1 MAGIQI
7 SISKG
12 GGAEAEVR
20 FRFSATQTIKP
31 FFSTGIHI
39 IREYWSPKTQKLST
53 SIKQVPDDD
62 QRERNAK
69 INKRITNL
77 KAHLLEAYT
86 AQGGLNGRSSEELK
100 LWLLEET
107 NNFLHPKKSELKKKK
122 NKTLMQIVH
131 EFCLD
136 GKEGR
141 LLNDNGERLKPSSVR
156 VYAQV
161 EGWLKKFCKHSSVA
175 DYETDE
181 LNERWY
187 AAFVKFL
194 YDQGLRKNSVG
205 KHIKSLK
212 TVLRKRIDDP
222 EQAAKCAFIVRG
234 KCKVL
239 HERVKN
245 VYLDEN
251 KLHVMANARLNGYMD
266 RVRDQFLLLCWTG
279 QRYSDLGQ
287 LIPDNIDTTDDGKHR
302 FFKVKQTKTGAL
314 VYIPVLPEVEPLLE
328 KYKDGFPAPI
338 SNQKFNNFIKDV
350 CKTISETDDGQDAG
364 FGETVELERTLN
376 AEKTTLSEKFYNLVT
391 SHSGRRSFATNM
403 FERNWPTQ
411 IIMGITGHET
421 EEVFRIYI
429 EKDPEELRKHQIE
442 SFFKFFDNGQ
452 Q

>member
-1 MAGIQI
+1 MQNKITIKMAGIQI

-161 EGWLKKFCKHSSVA
+161 EGWLKKFCKHSTVA
-175 DYETDE
+175 D
-181 LNERWY
+181 
-187 AAFVKFL
+187 
-194 YDQGLRKNSVG
+194 
-205 KHIKSLK
+205 
-212 TVLRKRIDDP
+212 
-222 EQAAKCAFIVRG
+222 
-234 KCKVL
+234 
-239 HERVKN
+239 
-245 VYLDEN
+245 
-251 KLHVMANARLNGYMD
+251 
-266 RVRDQFLLLCWTG
+266 
-279 QRYSDLGQ
+279 
-287 LIPDNIDTTDDGKHR
+287 
-302 FFKVKQTKTGAL
+302 
-314 VYIPVLPEVEPLLE
+314 
-328 KYKDGFPAPI
+328 
-338 SNQKFNNFIKDV
+338 
-350 CKTISETDDGQDAG
+350 
-364 FGETVELERTLN
+364 
-376 AEKTTLSEKFYNLVT
+376 
-391 SHSGRRSFATNM
+391 
-403 FERNWPTQ
+403 
-411 IIMGITGHET
+411 
-421 EEVFRIYI
+421 
-429 EKDPEELRKHQIE
+429 
-442 SFFKFFDNGQ
+442 
-452 Q
+452 